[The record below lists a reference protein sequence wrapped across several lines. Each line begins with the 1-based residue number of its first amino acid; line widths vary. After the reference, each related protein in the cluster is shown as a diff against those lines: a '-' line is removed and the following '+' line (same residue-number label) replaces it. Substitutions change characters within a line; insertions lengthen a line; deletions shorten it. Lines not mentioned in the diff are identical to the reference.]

1 MSFWKKSLAADGTTP
16 ADIAKLLILTAF
28 ACVGALVVVGTW
40 VADLTVSM
48 FR

>member
-1 MSFWKKSLAADGTTP
+1 MSFWKKPVMDDGATP